1 MLVEEEIVNGLK
13 SKNKEINELAFDK
26 LYQKYYRLVFFIVGK
41 YVSLNEDKEDLVQS
55 IFLKI
60 FQNRKKIMDYKQ
72 LSSYISSIAKNEAI
86 NFAKKNSRIV
96 NVEDV
101 ENLSSDYNIVY
112 VPELCKY
119 LKKEDANIVILKVYY
134 EYKFHE
140 IAELLS
146 IPAETVA
153 TRYYRALEVLKKYYE
168 K

>member
-1 MLVEEEIVNGLK
+1 MLVEEEIFAGLK
-13 SKNKEINELAFDK
+13 SKDKKLSELAFDK
-26 LYQKYYRLVFFIVGK
+26 LYHKYYRLVFFVVGK

-60 FQNRKKIMDYKQ
+60 YQNKNKIQDYKS
-72 LSSYISSIAKNEAI
+72 LPSYISAMAKNEAI

-96 NVEDV
+96 NVESV
-101 ENLSSDYNIVY
+101 EDLPSDYNVVY
-112 VPELCKY
+112 VPELTKY

-146 IPAETVA
+146 IPSETVA
-153 TRYYRALEVLKKYYE
+153 TRYYRAMEVLKKYYG